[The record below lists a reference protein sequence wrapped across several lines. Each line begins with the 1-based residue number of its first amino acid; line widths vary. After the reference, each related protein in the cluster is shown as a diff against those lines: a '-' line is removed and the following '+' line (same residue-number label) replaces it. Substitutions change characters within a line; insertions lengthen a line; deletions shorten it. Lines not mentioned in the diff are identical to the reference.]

1 MTSEE
6 RRNGRYLR
14 RQRSRNSKR
23 KAMNHDETFSYENLY
38 AAYQKC
44 RKGVGWKASVQ
55 KYVANAPLKIWDT
68 YMKLQRS
75 SFRSDGFCE
84 FDIYERGKIRH
95 IQSVNIE
102 ERVVQKCLCDHALVP
117 ALERTFVYDNGASMK
132 NKGYTFAVKR
142 LCTHLEKHYRKF
154 GAEGYILLFDFSKFF
169 DRVSHEVVNQIVMK
183 EITDERIQK
192 ITSEFVDAFG
202 DVGLGLGSQIS
213 QVLALASANKL
224 DHYIKEVLR
233 IRGYGRSM
241 DDGYLI
247 HPSKTYLKHCLQE
260 MKKVCEELGIV
271 LNEKKTRI
279 VELAH
284 GFTFL
289 KIRFFLLQSGKIV
302 RKIYKRSVTKMRQK
316 LKKFR
321 KLLDEG
327 RIDAEDVYMSWNSWK
342 AYAESFDAYHTIQNM
357 KRLYNDLFIRDWRRE
372 NVL

>member
-1 MTSEE
+1 M
-6 RRNGRYLR
+6 
-14 RQRSRNSKR
+14 
-23 KAMNHDETFSYENLY
+23 
-38 AAYQKC
+38 
-44 RKGVGWKASVQ
+44 
-55 KYVANAPLKIWDT
+55 
-68 YMKLQRS
+68 
-75 SFRSDGFCE
+75 
-84 FDIYERGKIRH
+84 
-95 IQSVNIE
+95 
-102 ERVVQKCLCDHALVP
+102 VQKCLCDHALVP
-117 ALERTFVYDNGASMK
+117 ALERTFIYDNGASMK
-132 NKGYTFAVKR
+132 NKGYTFAVER

-154 GAEGYILLFDFSKFF
+154 GTEGYILLFDFSKFF
-169 DRVSHEVVNQIVMK
+169 DRVSHKVVNEIVER
-183 EITDERIQK
+183 EIQDDRLRK
-192 ITSEFVDAFG
+192 ITSEFVCAFG

-213 QVLALASANKL
+213 QVLALASANRL

-247 HPSKTYLKHCLQE
+247 HPSKTYLRYCLQE
-260 MKKVCEELGIV
+260 MKKACEDLGIV

-279 VELAH
+279 VKLTH

-289 KIRFFLLQSGKIV
+289 KIRFFLLRSGKIV

-342 AYAESFDAYHTIQNM
+342 AYAENFDAYHTTQNM
-357 KRLYNDLFIRDWRRE
+357 KRLYNDLFIRDWRSE